1 MILSTE
7 NGALRERVGERA
19 AIEILA
25 KAGFDAIDYT
35 FTPWM
40 ERGEMPWN
48 GSNYQ
53 DYAKEV
59 NAIAK
64 DNGVFFNQAH
74 APFIFHTSY
83 LPDWNREIMPLQIR
97 CMESCAMLGIPHM
110 VVHPIHHLPYN
121 RHGRAGG
128 TNADIIWNLNMEYYH
143 LLQPYAKQ
151 FGVKI
156 CLENMFSEDARR
168 CCIVPDMF
176 SNPQEYVQFFDSLQ
190 DQDSFTCCVDT
201 GHAGIVGEDAGD
213 TIRVLGSRV
222 KALHLND
229 NDFRSDG
236 HLIPYQ
242 GKIDWED
249 VMRALAEVDYSGG
262 FTFEALHL
270 YEGFR
275 DEFLPTSAKYLHDVG
290 RYLIDRFEDY
300 SKQLKKQNI

>member
-7 NGALRERVGERA
+7 NGALRQLVGERR

-48 GSNYQ
+48 GDRYAE
-53 DYAKEV
+53 YAKEV
-59 NAIAK
+59 NMIAR
-64 DNGVFFNQAH
+64 DNGIYFNQAH

-83 LPDWNREIMPLQIR
+83 LPDWNREILPLQIR
-97 CMESCAMLGIPHM
+97 CMESCALLGIPHM

-121 RHGRAGG
+121 RFGPQGK

-143 LLQPYAKQ
+143 LLQPYAAQ
-151 FGVKI
+151 FKVKV
-156 CLENMFSEDARR
+156 CLENMFGEDPRR
-168 CCIVPDMF
+168 GCLVPDMF
-176 SNPQEYVQFFDSLQ
+176 SAPREYAAFFDALENS
-190 DQDSFTCCVDT
+190 DDFTCCVDT
-201 GHAGIVGEDAGD
+201 GHAGIVGENAGD

-222 KALHLND
+222 RALHIND

-236 HLIPYQ
+236 HLIPFQ

-249 VMRALAEVDYSGG
+249 TMRALAEVGYSGD

-270 YEGFR
+270 YEGFQE
-275 DEFLPTSAKYLHDVG
+275 EFYPVCAKYLHDVG
-290 RYLIDRFEDY
+290 RYLIRLIEHAAAG
-300 SKQLKKQNI
+300 

>member
-7 NGALRERVGERA
+7 NGALRERVGERR

-48 GSNYQ
+48 GDNYVAYAREVNQ
-53 DYAKEV
+53 IAKE
-59 NAIAK
+59 
-64 DNGVFFNQAH
+64 NGIYFNQAH

-83 LPDWNREIMPLQIR
+83 LPDWDREIMPLQIR
-97 CMESCAMLGIPHM
+97 CMEACALLGIPHM
-110 VVHPIHHLPYN
+110 VVHPVHHLPYN
-121 RHGRAGG
+121 SFRRDGK
-128 TNADIIWNLNMEYYH
+128 TNIETIWELNQEYYSR
-143 LLQPYAKQ
+143 LQPYAKE
-151 FGVKI
+151 FGVKM
-156 CLENMFSEDARR
+156 CLENMFGENSRR
-168 CCIVPDMF
+168 GCLVPDMF
-176 SNPQEYVQFFDSLQ
+176 SNPHEYAKFFDSLA
-190 DQDSFTCCVDT
+190 DTDNFTCCIDT
-201 GHAGIVGEDAGD
+201 GHSGIVGEDAAD
-213 TIRVLGSRV
+213 TIRVMGHRV
-222 KALHLND
+222 KALHIND

-249 VMRALAEVDYSGG
+249 VMKALAEVHYDGD

-275 DEFLPTSAKYLHDVG
+275 EEFYPVAAKYLHDVG
-290 RYLIDRFEDY
+290 RYLIGRFEAY
-300 SKQLKKQNI
+300 SAEK

>member
-1 MILSTE
+1 MVLSTE
-7 NGALRERVGERA
+7 NGALRERVGERK

-25 KAGFDAIDYT
+25 RAGFDAIDYT

-48 GSNYQ
+48 KDGYQ
-53 DYAKEV
+53 AYAKEV
-59 NAIAK
+59 NAIAQ

-74 APFIFHTSY
+74 APFLFHTSY
-83 LPDWNREIMPLQIR
+83 LPDWNREILPLQIR
-97 CMESCAMLGIPHM
+97 CMEACALLGIPHM
-110 VVHPIHHLPYN
+110 VVHPVHHLPYN
-121 RHGRAGG
+121 RHGQAGQ
-128 TNADIIWNLNMEYYH
+128 TNADTIWALNQEYYR

-156 CLENMFSEDARR
+156 CLENMFGEDARR
-168 CCIVPDMF
+168 GCLVPDMF
-176 SNPQEYVQFFDSLQ
+176 SNPHEYAQFFDGLENT
-190 DQDSFTCCVDT
+190 DDFICCIDT

-213 TIRVLGSRV
+213 TIRVMGNRV
-222 KALHLND
+222 KALHIND

-236 HLIPYQ
+236 HLIPCQ

-249 VMRALAEVDYSGG
+249 VVQALAQVHYAGD

-275 DEFLPTSAKYLHDVG
+275 EEFYPTAAKYLHDVG
-290 RYLIDRFEDY
+290 RYLIERFESY
-300 SKQLKKQNI
+300 AAQAV